1 MNLSTLPPG
10 IRAIQCPKQISLS
23 FIRLGSVTG
32 SCGNSLLVLAG
43 QNVLTFFLITEA
55 FEVGNSEFA
64 LGFT

>member
-1 MNLSTLPPG
+1 M
-10 IRAIQCPKQISLS
+10 
-23 FIRLGSVTG
+23 TG

-43 QNVLTFFLITEA
+43 QNVLTFFLITEI